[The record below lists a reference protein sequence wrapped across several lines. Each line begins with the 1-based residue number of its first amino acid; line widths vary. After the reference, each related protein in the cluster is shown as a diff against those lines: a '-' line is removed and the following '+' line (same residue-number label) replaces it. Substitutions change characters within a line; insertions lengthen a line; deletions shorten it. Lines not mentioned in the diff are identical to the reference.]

1 MYPKIAVPIKPKFP
15 SVANNVEWASVIP
28 APTPNKGL
36 LLKIFSMEK
45 ILVNLAPSEEDKP
58 TFPSINK
65 AMDTRNFSTRLYK
78 SSKPRIDIIELL
90 ERTKTPIKTK
100 QPAQVKTIEAFNGVP
115 QSASAINSR
124 NKYKIPTKDVE
135 PNIRTQ
141 VSMNRIK
148 QPHHPLLW
156 TLPPRLF
163 IRRI

>member
-1 MYPKIAVPIKPKFP
+1 MPNKPRFP

-28 APTPNKGL
+28 APTPSSGL
-36 LLKIFSMEK
+36 LLKIFNMQK

-65 AMDTRNFSTRLYK
+65 AMDTHNFSTRLYK
-78 SSKPRIDIIELL
+78 SSNPRIDIIELL

-100 QPAQVKTIEAFNGVP
+100 QPAHVKTIEAFNGVP
-115 QSASAINSR
+115 QIANAINSK

-135 PNIRTQ
+135 PSIKMQ
-141 VSMNRIK
+141 ISMNRIK
-148 QPHHPLLW
+148 QPLHPLLW
-156 TLPPRLF
+156 CLPPRLF